1 MTRHRKILGLLVV
14 GTLTLAACSGG
25 DDTAAPETTEAA
37 ASETTAA
44 PDAGGD
50 EGDSTD
56 TTAAPAEECSE
67 PIVIGVPMEITGAVE
82 PYTTPTIKGIEL
94 AIEQANAAGGVLGCQ
109 IEIVKE
115 DFASDR
121 ARFPAAIRK
130 LAGEGVDAMIGPIAS
145 TSLAVGASVAGE
157 EEIVMVAPTSVERFP
172 EGTLNQW
179 IYRVAPVNA
188 IALPSMLK
196 QIQDATGFTK
206 LAVFYDPANNASVN
220 DVTLLEQLDP
230 GDDTWELVIKET
242 AEQGA
247 TDFSTQIS
255 NIADSG
261 ADAIWMAHLVE
272 ENGSFMIQARERG
285 IEASFVGGVTFTNKQ
300 TFEIA
305 GSAAEGAV
313 TYVPFLASVE
323 DPIVQDFAA
332 AFEAKYGETPDV
344 FGAQGYTGALAV
356 LEGLRLAGSTDPEAL
371 RAAMSTMS
379 FDSPIGPI
387 VYENRSDN
395 ATPTLTLVRNEGG
408 TFVPV
413 S

>member
-1 MTRHRKILGLLVV
+1 MTRHRKLLGLMVA
-14 GTLTLAACSGG
+14 GTLVLAACSGG

-37 ASETTAA
+37 APETTAA
-44 PDAGGD
+44 PTDGGD
-50 EGDSTD
+50 DGDATE
-56 TTAAPAEECSE
+56 TTAAPAEECES

-94 AIEQANAAGGVLGCQ
+94 AVELANAEGGVLGCQ
-109 IEIVKE
+109 IEVVKE

-121 ARFPAAIRK
+121 ALFPAAIRK
-130 LAGEGVDAMIGPIAS
+130 LAGGGVDALIGPIAS

-157 EEIVMVAPTSVERFP
+157 EQIVMMAPTSVERFP

-196 QIQDATGFTK
+196 QIQEATSFTK
-206 LAVFYDPANNASVN
+206 LAIFYDPANNASVN
-220 DVTLLEQLDP
+220 DVALLEQLDP
-230 GDDTWELVIKET
+230 GDDTWEVVIKET

-255 NIADSG
+255 NIAESG

-285 IEASFVGGVTFTNKQ
+285 IEAAFVGGVTFTNKQ

-305 GSAAEGAV
+305 GSAAEGAI

-323 DPIVQDFAA
+323 DPIVQDFVA

-344 FGAQGYTGALAV
+344 FGAEGYTAAIGII
-356 LEGLRLAGSTDPEAL
+356 EGFRLAGSRDREAL
-371 RAAMSTMS
+371 RAAMTTMS

-395 ATPTLTLVRNEGG
+395 ATPTLVLVSNQGG

-413 S
+413 D